1 MTVRPETNARLTD
14 ILGDR
19 ILSRLG
25 NLGNELLSDL
35 LDKFHSALGVPF
47 ETTPS
52 ATPDTTLHV
61 SAGVYTLPDQRRL
74 APMRGGTI
82 PSISA
87 ADINFQ
93 LGSIST
99 GTNLTFALPNM
110 VATRYVKALI
120 QYSYGK
126 NAFDVTFGSQN
137 ASLSG
142 AGTPIINVD
151 FEPVCLVELHSTAGG
166 VGSWDPIGK
175 SNLVLVMDS
184 MDYEP
189 SPIEETH
196 TVVVD
201 QDVFTLTTINIPSSR
216 SRLMVFING
225 VYQILGT
232 HYTVTSDTVVTFTTP
247 VFINAEV
254 LFRVV

>member
-1 MTVRPETNARLTD
+1 VAVRPETNARLTD
-14 ILGDR
+14 VLGDR

-52 ATPDTTLHV
+52 TTPDSNLHV

-87 ADINFQ
+87 ADIDFQ

-99 GTNLTFALPNM
+99 GAILTFVLPNM
-110 VATRYVKALI
+110 MAGNYIKALI
-120 QYSYGK
+120 QYSYGT

-137 ASLSG
+137 VSLSG

-151 FEPVCLVELHSTAGG
+151 FEPVCLVELHSTVGG
-166 VGSWDPIGK
+166 VGSFDVIGK
-175 SNLVLVMDS
+175 TNLILVMDS

-189 SPIEETH
+189 APIEETH

-201 QDVFTLTTINIPSSR
+201 QDVFTLTTIKIPSSR

-232 HYTVTSDTVVTFTTP
+232 HYNVTSDTVVTFTSP
-247 VFINAEV
+247 VFVNAEV